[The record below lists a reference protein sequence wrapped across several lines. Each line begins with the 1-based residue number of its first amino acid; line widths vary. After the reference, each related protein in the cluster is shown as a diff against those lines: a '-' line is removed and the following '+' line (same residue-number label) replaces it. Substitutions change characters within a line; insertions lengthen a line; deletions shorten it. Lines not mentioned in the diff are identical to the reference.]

1 MHKYFYIIVLHTTPT
16 LRNSYIEILKDKFPA
31 ISKKQFSALA
41 TDRLLYLS
49 NLVSD
54 SEPNAKSEVYRVL
67 GIKAQF
73 NFVNDDK
80 KYVFADK
87 HSIKTHFVE

>member
-1 MHKYFYIIVLHTTPT
+1 MVLHTTPT

-54 SEPNAKSEVYRVL
+54 SEPNAKSEKITI
-67 GIKAQF
+67 IKDTLL
-73 NFVNDDK
+73 VE
-80 KYVFADK
+80 VFILI
-87 HSIKTHFVE
+87 SC

>member
-1 MHKYFYIIVLHTTPT
+1 MVLHTTPT
-16 LRNSYIEILKDKFPA
+16 LRNSYIDILKDKFPS

-80 KYVFADK
+80 KYMFEDK
-87 HSIKTHFVE
+87 NSIKTHFVE